1 VAPALAPSPTTVLS
15 VLAGLCAAWTA
26 AVAGRALRTDEERV
40 QTDLAGP
47 FCLASA
53 VLAGCALAHP
63 VVAGPLSA
71 NVISIVPLVAFLL
84 VLVPWNTFAFRYAGR
99 GRLVTR
105 RRTAALVAV
114 TAALV
119 VVYALV
125 AAGVLRPAQDYY
137 ASVLLGAS
145 TLLLGLVALTFV
157 SAGLVLLAAY
167 RHERVSLAGGLAVV
181 VPVVVLVAAIQ
192 VVSLSSFL
200 TRDLLAAI
208 HLLAAS
214 AALPVA
220 VARYDVLETRPGTTT
235 LGERAVVEDLD
246 EAVLVVGATGD
257 VVRSNRQADR
267 LFGDDTTGRRVDAVT
282 GTDVDGLRAADTHEQ
297 WTAAGYRRF
306 DPRVSTVRSDHGQP
320 LGQTVTLIDVTDR
333 EMLEQRIQVLNRI
346 LRHNIRNGL
355 DVINAHVEAAVDPE
369 DRSDDPLADV
379 LHVTDDIERMSA
391 KARRIEKLT
400 RDSSS
405 GASEVDLAALVST
418 VVAEVTDDHPDVT
431 TVVDVPS
438 RTLSLDREL
447 LAFGLRNVVE
457 NAIEHNEGPSRRV
470 EVRGTELPVGVRVV
484 VADDGPG
491 VPETEWR
498 VVEAGREEA
507 TDHATSLGL
516 WGTKWAVQTLGGE
529 LSLRESDLG
538 GTAVVVDLPTA
549 DRRVASAERPH
560 APRATRGETDGQ

>member
-1 VAPALAPSPTTVLS
+1 MLS
-15 VLAGLCAAWTA
+15 VLAGICAAWTA
-26 AVAGRALRTDEERV
+26 VVAARTLRTGEERG
-40 QTDLAGP
+40 QADLAGP
-47 FCLASA
+47 FCLVSVA
-53 VLAGCALAHP
+53 LAGCALAHP

-84 VLVPWNTFAFRYAGR
+84 VLVPWNAFAFRYAGR

-105 RRTAALVAV
+105 RRTAALAGV
-114 TAALV
+114 TASLA

-125 AAGVLRPAQDYY
+125 AVGVLRPAQDYY
-137 ASVLLGAS
+137 PSVLLGAS

-167 RHERVSLAGGLAVV
+167 RHERVPLAGGLAVL
-181 VPVVVLVAAIQ
+181 VPVVVLVTAIQ

-200 TRDLLAAI
+200 TRDLLAAV

-220 VARYDVLETRPGTTT
+220 VVRYDALETRPGTTT

-246 EAVLVVGATGD
+246 EAVLVVGAAGD
-257 VVRSNRQADR
+257 VVRSNRQADQ
-267 LFGDDTTGRRVDAVT
+267 LFAADTTGQSVADVT
-282 GTDVDGLRAADTHEQ
+282 GTDVAGLQAADTHEQ

-306 DPRVSTVRSDHGQP
+306 DPRVSTIRTDHGQP

-333 EMLEQRIQVLNRI
+333 EILEQRIQVLNRI

-355 DVINAHVEAAVDPE
+355 DVINAHVNTAVEREAQ
-369 DRSDDPLADV
+369 SDDLLADI

-400 RDSSS
+400 RD
-405 GASEVDLAALVST
+405 ASPGTSEGDLAALAST
-418 VVAEVTDDHPDVT
+418 VVAEVTDDYPDVT
-431 TVVDVPS
+431 AVVDVPS

-447 LAFGLRNVVE
+447 LRFGLRNVVE
-457 NAIEHNEGPSRRV
+457 NAIEHNEGPSQRV
-470 EVRGTELPVGVRVV
+470 EVRGTEMSVGVRIV
-484 VADDGPG
+484 VADNGPG

-538 GTAVVVDLPTA
+538 GTAVVIDLPTA
-549 DRRVASAERPH
+549 DQRGPSPEHPPTPRV
-560 APRATRGETDGQ
+560 TRGETDSQ

>member
-1 VAPALAPSPTTVLS
+1 MSLPPPSPTAVLS
-15 VLAGLCAAWTA
+15 VLAAACAAWTA
-26 AVAGRALRTDEERV
+26 VVAARALRTDEGRV

-47 FCLASA
+47 FCLVSA
-53 VLAGCALAHP
+53 ALAGCALAHP

-84 VLVPWNTFAFRYAGR
+84 VLIPWNAFAFRYAGR

-105 RRTAALVAV
+105 RRTAALTGV
-114 TAALV
+114 TALLV

-145 TLLLGLVALTFV
+145 TLLLGVVALTFV

-167 RHERVSLAGGLAVV
+167 RHERVPLAGGAVV
-181 VPVVVLVAAIQ
+181 VAPVAVLVAAIQ

-200 TRDLLAAI
+200 TRDLLAAL

-214 AALPVA
+214 ATLPVA
-220 VARYDVLETRPGTTT
+220 ITRYDALETRPGTTT

-246 EAVLVVGATGD
+246 EAVLVVGAAGD

-267 LFGDDTTGRRVDAVT
+267 LFGADVTGRSLEDVT
-282 GTDVDGLRAADTHEQ
+282 GTDIDGLHAVSTHEQ
-297 WTAAGYRRF
+297 WTATGYRRF
-306 DPRVSTVRSDHGQP
+306 DPRVSTIRSDHGQS
-320 LGQTVTLIDVTDR
+320 LGRTVTLIDVTDR
-333 EMLEQRIQVLNRI
+333 EILEQRIQVLNRI
-346 LRHNIRNGL
+346 LRHNIRNSI
-355 DVINAHVEAAVDPE
+355 DVINAHVEAAVDRE
-369 DRSDDPLADV
+369 DHPDDLLADV
-379 LHVTDDIERMSA
+379 LSVTDEIERMSA

-400 RDSSS
+400 RDSSA
-405 GASEVDLAALVST
+405 GASEVDLAALATT
-418 VVAEVTDDHPDVT
+418 VVAEVADDHPDVT

-438 RTLSLDREL
+438 RTLSVDREL

-457 NAIEHNEGPSRRV
+457 NAVEHNEGPSRRV
-470 EVRGTELPVGVRVV
+470 EVRGTEAAAGVRIV
-484 VADDGPG
+484 VADNGPG
-491 VPETEWR
+491 VPEMEWR
-498 VVEAGREEA
+498 AVEAGREEA

-538 GTAVVVDLPTA
+538 GTAVVVDLPAA
-549 DRRVASAERPH
+549 D
-560 APRATRGETDGQ
+560 

>member
-1 VAPALAPSPTTVLS
+1 MF
-15 VLAGLCAAWTA
+15 AGICAAWTA
-26 AVAGRALRTDEERV
+26 VVAARALQTDEDQV
-40 QTDLAGP
+40 QSDLAGP
-47 FCLASA
+47 FCLVSA
-53 VLAGCALAHP
+53 ALAGCALVHP

-84 VLVPWNTFAFRYAGR
+84 VLVPWNAFAFRYAGR

-105 RRTAALVAV
+105 RRTAALTAV
-114 TAALV
+114 TASLV
-119 VVYALV
+119 IVYALV
-125 AAGVLRPAQDYY
+125 AAGVLRPAQDSYP
-137 ASVLLGAS
+137 SVLLGAS

-157 SAGLVLLAAY
+157 SIGLVLLAAY
-167 RHERVSLAGGLAVV
+167 RHERVPLTGGLVVV
-181 VPVVVLVAAIQ
+181 VPIVVLVAAIQ

-200 TRDLLAAI
+200 TRDVLAAL

-220 VARYDVLETRPGTTT
+220 VTRYDTLETRPGTTT

-246 EAVLVVGATGD
+246 EAVLVVGAAGD
-257 VVRSNRQADR
+257 VVRSNRQADQ
-267 LFGDDTTGRRVDAVT
+267 LFGADVTGQSIEDIT
-282 GTDVDGLRAADTHEQ
+282 GTDIDDLQAVDTHEQ

-306 DPRVSTVRSDHGQP
+306 DPRVSTIRSDHGQS

-333 EMLEQRIQVLNRI
+333 EILEQRIQVLNRI
-346 LRHNIRNGL
+346 LRHNIRNNI
-355 DVINAHVEAAVDPE
+355 DVINAHVEAAVDRE
-369 DRSDDPLADV
+369 DRPDDLLADV
-379 LHVTDDIERMSA
+379 LSVTDDIERMSA

-400 RDSSS
+400 RDSSA
-405 GASEVDLAALVST
+405 GASEVDLPTLVST
-418 VVAEVTDDHPDVT
+418 VVAEVIDDRPEVT

-457 NAIEHNEGPSRRV
+457 NAVEHNEGPSRRV
-470 EVRGTELPVGVRVV
+470 EVRGTEASAGVRIV

-491 VPETEWR
+491 VPEMEWR
-498 VVEAGREEA
+498 AVEAGQEEA
-507 TDHATSLGL
+507 IDHATSLGL

-538 GTAVVVDLPTA
+538 GTAVVVDLPAA
-549 DRRVASAERPH
+549 D
-560 APRATRGETDGQ
+560 

>member
-1 VAPALAPSPTTVLS
+1 MAPVLAPSPTAVLS
-15 VLAGLCAAWTA
+15 VLAGVCAAWTA
-26 AVAGRALRTDEERV
+26 VVAARALQTGEGRA

-47 FCLASA
+47 FCLVSA

-84 VLVPWNTFAFRYAGR
+84 VFVPWNAFAFRYAGR

-105 RRTAALVAV
+105 RRTATLAGV
-114 TAALV
+114 TALLV
-119 VVYALV
+119 VVYGLV
-125 AAGVLRPAQDYY
+125 AVGVLRPAQDYY

-167 RHERVSLAGGLAVV
+167 RHERVPLTGGLAVV

-200 TRDLLAAI
+200 TRDLLAAL

-220 VARYDVLETRPGTTT
+220 VTRYDALEARPGTTT
-235 LGERAVVEDLD
+235 LGERAVVEDLN
-246 EAVLVVGATGD
+246 EAVLVVDATGD
-257 VVRSNRQADR
+257 VVRSNRRADR
-267 LFGDDTTGRRVDAVT
+267 LFGAGAVGRSLGDITGA
-282 GTDVDGLRAADTHEQ
+282 DVETLQAADTHEQ
-297 WTAAGYRRF
+297 WTAQGHRRF
-306 DPRVSTVRSDHGQP
+306 DPRVSTIRTDHGQP
-320 LGQTVTLIDVTDR
+320 LGRTVTLIDVTSR
-333 EMLEQRIQVLNRI
+333 EILEQRIQVLNRI

-355 DVINAHVEAAVDPE
+355 DVINARVETAVDSE
-369 DRSDDPLADV
+369 DRADDLLAGV
-379 LHVTDDIERMSA
+379 LSVTDDIERMSA

-400 RDSSS
+400 PGSSA
-405 GASEVDLAALVST
+405 GASEVELADLVST
-418 VVAEVTDDHPDVT
+418 VVVEVADARPDVT
-431 TVVDVPS
+431 TAVDVPS

-447 LAFGLRNVVE
+447 LAFALRNVVE
-457 NAIEHNEGPSRRV
+457 NAVEHNEGPSRRV
-470 EVRGTELPVGVRVV
+470 EVSGAEVSSGVRVV

-538 GTAVVVDLPTA
+538 GTAVVVDLPAA
-549 DRRVASAERPH
+549 DRRVVSAEGP
-560 APRATRGETDGQ
+560 PDSRARQDGADGQ

>member
-1 VAPALAPSPTTVLS
+1 VLS
-15 VLAGLCAAWTA
+15 VLAAACAAWTA
-26 AVAGRALRTDEERV
+26 VVAARALRTDEGRV

-47 FCLASA
+47 FCLVSA
-53 VLAGCALAHP
+53 ALAGCALAHP

-84 VLVPWNTFAFRYAGR
+84 VLIPWNAFAFRYAGR

-105 RRTAALVAV
+105 RRTAALTGV
-114 TAALV
+114 TALLV

-145 TLLLGLVALTFV
+145 TLLLGVVALTFV

-167 RHERVSLAGGLAVV
+167 RHERVPLAGGAVV
-181 VPVVVLVAAIQ
+181 VAPVAVLVAAIQ

-200 TRDLLAAI
+200 TRDLLAAL

-214 AALPVA
+214 ATLPVA
-220 VARYDVLETRPGTTT
+220 ITRYDALETRPGTTT

-246 EAVLVVGATGD
+246 EAVLVVGAAGD

-267 LFGDDTTGRRVDAVT
+267 LFGADVTGRSLEDVT
-282 GTDVDGLRAADTHEQ
+282 GTDIDGLHAVSTHEQ
-297 WTAAGYRRF
+297 WTATGYRRF
-306 DPRVSTVRSDHGQP
+306 DPRVSTIRSDHGQS
-320 LGQTVTLIDVTDR
+320 LGRTVTLIDVTDR
-333 EMLEQRIQVLNRI
+333 EILEQRIQVLNRI
-346 LRHNIRNGL
+346 LRHNIRNSI
-355 DVINAHVEAAVDPE
+355 DVINAHVEAAVDRE
-369 DRSDDPLADV
+369 DHPDDLLADV
-379 LHVTDDIERMSA
+379 LSVTDEIERMSA

-400 RDSSS
+400 RDSSA
-405 GASEVDLAALVST
+405 GASEVDLAALATT
-418 VVAEVTDDHPDVT
+418 VVAEVADDHPDVT

-438 RTLSLDREL
+438 RTLSVDREL

-457 NAIEHNEGPSRRV
+457 NAVEHNEGPSRRV
-470 EVRGTELPVGVRVV
+470 EVRGTEAAAGVRIV
-484 VADDGPG
+484 VADNGPG
-491 VPETEWR
+491 VPEMEWR
-498 VVEAGREEA
+498 AVEAGREEA

-538 GTAVVVDLPTA
+538 GTAVVVDLPAA
-549 DRRVASAERPH
+549 D
-560 APRATRGETDGQ
+560 